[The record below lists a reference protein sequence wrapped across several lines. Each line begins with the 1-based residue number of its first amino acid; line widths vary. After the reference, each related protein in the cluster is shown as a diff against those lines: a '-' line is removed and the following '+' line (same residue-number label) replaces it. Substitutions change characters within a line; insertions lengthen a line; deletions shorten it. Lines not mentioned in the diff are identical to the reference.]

1 MSEEQQKVVA
11 SDPEKIGYEHRSD
24 EGDSH
29 REMSDVELAYYY
41 EDKSGSLVVDPES
54 DKTPFLKF

>member
-1 MSEEQQKVVA
+1 MSTGRMKA
-11 SDPEKIGYEHRSD
+11 TA
-24 EGDSH
+24 H